1 MRRGPFR
8 FLALGLALA
17 ALIGGATRAAADEA
31 FDRWLAGVRAEALA
45 AGVGESSIDAAL
57 DGVAPVPRII
67 ELDRKQPESRLT
79 AREYLD
85 LVVPASRVDA
95 ARVRLARHRTLLE
108 QVAARYRVQ
117 PRFIVAL
124 WGIESDFGRRT
135 GGYGVMEALA
145 TLAYDGRRAAFFRS
159 ELLAAL
165 RIFDGGHVAA
175 ADMRGSWAGA
185 MGQSQFMPT
194 SFVAYAV
201 DHDGDGR
208 RDIWHTLA
216 DVFASIANYLA
227 GSGWRDDQ
235 TWGRA
240 VRLPADFPR
249 DLVGLDTVKP
259 IGGWQDLGVR
269 RIDGR
274 DLPTRQLPA
283 SIVRP
288 DGVGADAWMVYENF
302 RTTLKWN
309 RSTYFALA
317 VGRLADAMAAR

>member
-1 MRRGPFR
+1 M
-8 FLALGLALA
+8 
-17 ALIGGATRAAADEA
+17 
-31 FDRWLAGVRAEALA
+31 
-45 AGVGESSIDAAL
+45 
-57 DGVAPVPRII
+57 
-67 ELDRKQPESRLT
+67 
-79 AREYLD
+79 
-85 LVVPASRVDA
+85 
-95 ARVRLARHRTLLE
+95 RLARHRALLE
-108 QVAARYRVQ
+108 EVAARYRVQ

-145 TLAYDGRRAAFFRS
+145 TLAYDGRRSAFFRS

-165 RIFDGGHVAA
+165 GIFDGGHVAA

-240 VRLPADFPR
+240 VRLPADFPG

-288 DGVGADAWMVYENF
+288 DGVGAEAWMVYENF

-317 VGRLADAMAAR
+317 VGLLADRMAAR